1 MCEVYRGGQRGGEEL
16 GEDGEREA
24 GATLAAG
31 VFEVGDRRRDCGHSA
46 PITSTHLLPY
56 PATSCFGCML
66 CTQHPAASAPPPPHP
81 HAT

>member
-1 MCEVYRGGQRGGEEL
+1 MRRAAVGSEVEKSL
-16 GEDGEREA
+16 ERRLKEKPV
-24 GATLAAG
+24 ATLAAG

-66 CTQHPAASAPPPPHP
+66 CTQRPAASAPPPPP